1 MNRNACAPFVE
12 AAPRRAR
19 RGLLAAAAL
28 LALAAVPAGCA
39 AGGDLDTGVSAE
51 QFQDMV
57 VPLGFTL
64 LDKTHQSHSRVE
76 GEWRMGNFHYQ
87 GQLLIADA
95 ANYIRQRMPQHN
107 WTIESEQLDD
117 KGGKLLFAR
126 GRYTAE
132 YTFQRQEGTTL
143 MVVDYRTDFTRR

>member
-1 MNRNACAPFVE
+1 MNPNARAPFVE
-12 AAPRRAR
+12 APLRRAR
-19 RGLLAAAAL
+19 RGLLVAAAL
-28 LALAAVPAGCA
+28 LAIAAVPAACA
-39 AGGDLDTGVSAE
+39 TGGDLDTGVSAV

-87 GQLLIADA
+87 GQLLVADA
-95 ANYIRQRMPQHN
+95 ASYIRQRMPQHN
-107 WTIESEQLDD
+107 WTLETEQLDE

-132 YTFQRQEGTTL
+132 YTFLRQEGSTQ